1 MKKFPLSTAA
11 ERAAGAGFTAAMI
24 ALFALL
30 LYALRGN
37 TMLLITCGLGV
48 ALISVMLI
56 IYVLNVTKAAVIVD
70 GEKKQLHVR
79 GVKNYTL
86 DLQDATMLQTF
97 ARKNG
102 QTTIRLLVFSDRDDE
117 ILVSV
122 PTMFTFR
129 QGIWA
134 DPVAKE
140 IAAELGIKFKQTVP
154 DWEFDKELYKKH
166 MQEES
171 ERQRK
176 EAKDRRKKKMQ
187 MRINKRRKQK

>member
-11 ERAAGAGFTAAMI
+11 ERAAGTGFTAAMI

-30 LYALRGN
+30 LYAVRGN
-37 TMLLITCGLGV
+37 TMLLITCGLAV

-56 IYVLNVTKAAVIVD
+56 IYVISVLKASATVD
-70 GEKKQLHVR
+70 SEKKLLHVS

-86 DLQDATMLQTF
+86 DLKEATMLQTF

-102 QTTIRLLVFSDRDDE
+102 QTTVRLLVFSDRDDE
-117 ILVSV
+117 IIASV
-122 PTMFTFR
+122 TTMFTFR

-176 EAKDRRKKKMQ
+176 EAKERRQKKMQ

>member
-11 ERAAGAGFTAAMI
+11 ERAAGTGFTAAMI
-24 ALFALL
+24 AVFALL

-56 IYVLNVTKAAVIVD
+56 IYVISVLKASATVD
-70 GEKKQLHVR
+70 SEKKLLHVS

-86 DLQDATMLQTF
+86 DLKEATMLQTF

-102 QTTIRLLVFSDRDDE
+102 QTTVRLLVFSDRDDE
-117 ILVSV
+117 IIASV
-122 PTMFTFR
+122 TTMFTFR

-166 MQEES
+166 MQEEA

-176 EAKDRRKKKMQ
+176 EAKERRQKKMQ
-187 MRINKRRKQK
+187 LRINKRRKQK

>member
-1 MKKFPLSTAA
+1 MKKFPLSTAT

-37 TMLLITCGLGV
+37 IMLLITCGLGI
-48 ALISVMLI
+48 ALISVMLV
-56 IYVLNVTKAAVIVD
+56 IYVISVLKASATVD
-70 GEKKQLHVR
+70 SEKKLLHVS

-86 DLQDATMLQTF
+86 DLKEATMLQTF

-102 QTTIRLLVFSDRDDE
+102 QTTVRLLVFSDRDDE
-117 ILVSV
+117 IIASV
-122 PTMFTFR
+122 TTMFTFR

-134 DPVAKE
+134 EPVAKE
-140 IAAELGIKFKQTVP
+140 IAAELGIDFKQTVP

-166 MQEES
+166 MQEEA

-176 EAKDRRKKKMQ
+176 EAKERRQKKMQ
-187 MRINKRRKQK
+187 LRINKRRKQK